1 MVRFAL
7 RGGGVALGGVA
18 AAAAEA
24 VRHALITPKSKVTVT
39 SCCGG
44 LRGGGGFKGRGV
56 FGLLRKAHVAP
67 GEGERSREAAK

>member
-44 LRGGGGFKGRGV
+44 LRGGGGIQLIQGAGSLWTSEKDARRTRKGR
-56 FGLLRKAHVAP
+56 
-67 GEGERSREAAK
+67 EE